1 MPDPKFKPEKK
12 TVRLS
17 KDGKKF
23 IARFHEL
30 KDPKKENPPKEIL
43 CTVERAEIK
52 TVRGKKIQRTP
63 DQIEDFLDHLY
74 RTRLAEKTLELER
87 DLKKAKGLTEADK
100 HFFDEA
106 VLEYIENHLPHLE
119 PKTRTEYERY
129 LSFWEKE
136 LGSKLLSEITPS
148 LIVGFR
154 DRMKKEMIVR
164 EEGGR
169 SNNQLRKPSTVNRY
183 LATLSGV
190 LTYCKTEKFWLDFN
204 PCSAV
209 KSLPEGE
216 TKERMLSDEE
226 KERLFEV
233 TREDHPRLHLALII
247 ALTTGA
253 RRMEVWSL
261 KINQIN
267 YKERTITFDKTKTH
281 VKRTVKIVNS
291 VFQMLEEYQRQNPKI
306 GEAFLFPSTKRGKG
320 SYDFR
325 KPFEESLKKAEIK
338 NFTWHSLR
346 HTSASYHVMAG
357 TPIRTMMDLFG
368 WKTEKMVHR
377 YTHLKTDH
385 KEEAQERMVEKFLK
399 IGTVA
404 ER

>member
-1 MPDPKFKPEKK
+1 MPDSKFNPEKK

-17 KDGKKF
+17 KDGTKW

-52 TVRGKKIQRTP
+52 TVRGKKIQREP
-63 DQIEDFLDHLY
+63 EEIEDFLDHLY
-74 RTRLAEKTLELER
+74 RTRLAEKILEMER

-106 VLEYIENHLPHLE
+106 VLEYIQNHLPHLE
-119 PKTRTEYERY
+119 RKTRIEYERY

-148 LIVGFR
+148 LIVGYR

-164 EEGGR
+164 EHGGR
-169 SNNQLRKPSTVNRY
+169 SNHQIRKPSTVNRY

-216 TKERMLSDEE
+216 TKERMLTDEE

-233 TREDHPRLHLALII
+233 TKIDHPRLYLALMI

-253 RRMEVWSL
+253 RRMEVWGL

-267 YKERTITFDKTKTH
+267 FKERTITFDKTKTH

-291 VFQMLEEYQRQNPKI
+291 VFQMLEEYQ
-306 GEAFLFPSTKRGKG
+306 L
-320 SYDFR
+320 
-325 KPFEESLKKAEIK
+325 SLI
-338 NFTWHSLR
+338 H
-346 HTSASYHVMAG
+346 
-357 TPIRTMMDLFG
+357 I
-368 WKTEKMVHR
+368 
-377 YTHLKTDH
+377 
-385 KEEAQERMVEKFLK
+385 
-399 IGTVA
+399 
-404 ER
+404 

>member
-1 MPDPKFKPEKK
+1 MPDPKFNPEKK
-12 TVRLS
+12 TFRKT
-17 KDGKKF
+17 KDGTKWRAF
-23 IARFHEL
+23 FHEL
-30 KDPKKENPPKEIL
+30 KDPEKADPPREIL
-43 CTVERAEIK
+43 CTVERARFK
-52 TVRGKKIQRTP
+52 TVRGKKKERTP
-63 DQIEDFLDHLY
+63 EEIMDFLDSLY
-74 RTRLAEKTLELER
+74 RNRLAEKTLEMER
-87 DLKKAKGLTEADK
+87 DLKKVKGLTEADK

-119 PKTRTEYERY
+119 RKTRIEYERY

-148 LIVGFR
+148 LIVGYR

-164 EEGGR
+164 EQGGR
-169 SNNQLRKPSTVNRY
+169 SNHQIRKPSTVNRY

-216 TKERMLSDEE
+216 TKERMLTDEE

-233 TREDHPRLHLALII
+233 TKVDHPRLYLALLI

-267 YKERTITFDKTKTH
+267 FKERTITFDKTKTH

-291 VFQMLEEYQRQNPKI
+291 VFQMLEEYQRKNPKI
-306 GEAFLFPSTKRGKG
+306 GEAFLFPSTKRGQG

-325 KPFEESLKKAEIK
+325 RPFEQALEKAEIE
-338 NFTWHSLR
+338 NFTWHDFR
-346 HTSASYHVMAG
+346 HTSASFHIMSG
-357 TPIRTMMDLFG
+357 TPIKTMMDLFG
-368 WKTEKMVHR
+368 WKT
-377 YTHLKTDH
+377 
-385 KEEAQERMVEKFLK
+385 ERMVEKFLK

>member
-1 MPDPKFKPEKK
+1 MPDSKFNPEKK

-17 KDGKKF
+17 KDGTKW

-52 TVRGKKIQRTP
+52 TVRGKKIQREP
-63 DQIEDFLDHLY
+63 EEIEDFLDHLY
-74 RTRLAEKTLELER
+74 RTRLAEKILEMER

-106 VLEYIENHLPHLE
+106 VLEYIQNHLPHLE
-119 PKTRTEYERY
+119 RKTRIEYERY

-148 LIVGFR
+148 LIVGYR

-164 EEGGR
+164 EQGGR
-169 SNNQLRKPSTVNRY
+169 SNHQIRKPSPVNRY

-216 TKERMLSDEE
+216 TKERMLTDEE

-233 TREDHPRLHLALII
+233 TKVDHPRLYLALLI

-253 RRMEVWSL
+253 RRMEVWGL

-267 YKERTITFDKTKTH
+267 FKERTITFDKTKTH

-291 VFQMLEEYQRQNPKI
+291 VFQMLEEYQRENPKI

-325 KPFEESLKKAEIK
+325 RPFEQALEKAGIE
-338 NFTWHSLR
+338 NFTWHDFR

-357 TPIRTMMDLFG
+357 TPIKTMMDLFG
-368 WKTEKMVHR
+368 WKTERMVHR
-377 YTHLKTDH
+377 YTHIRTDH
-385 KEEAQERMVEKFLK
+385 KYEAQERMVEKFLK
-399 IGTVA
+399 L
-404 ER
+404 